1 MNRTRSAASLAI
13 FAALCLSLGSTA
25 RAQTQPAAQSA
36 PAAGQDAGPQ
46 GKQPYTM
53 AEYNSYQACANDKNP
68 ASQVKCFDDF
78 VSKYPNSALLI
89 YVYPQYVASYMTAKD
104 YKKAMEAA
112 DKVVGLGDKVDAATK
127 YSALYQRALA
137 YNLLLTDPATAKA
150 TLADTAMA
158 KGALDAAVLDL
169 KFLDEVKK
177 PENMT
182 DDQFAKQKDTVKIF
196 LNGIGAQAAGT
207 QKDFPK
213 AIDFYKAVLAIS
225 PDDVVTNYRLGQAY
239 LAVQPPQT
247 MEAFW
252 YVAKGAA
259 SKAATQ
265 QQKKQLTDY
274 LRKLIAN
281 YQQAACE
288 NLLDAELNELLQLA
302 ASSPTRPATYKLP
315 GVEDLNNARKDMTIA
330 SVIADLKAGGDKA
343 KVTWLAA
350 CGLDFPEVPGKVLEV
365 TPGADAVVFKVA
377 FVTSEDEFNAATTPN
392 MEVKVVGQP
401 EAARVEKD
409 SAFHFT
415 ATLAT
420 YDPDPAFMLHWD
432 KGKVKAEDI
441 PAEKDKK
448 AAPKKA
454 PARRPA
460 PKKPPSG
467 K

>member
-1 MNRTRSAASLAI
+1 MNRTPSVAGLAI
-13 FAALCLSLGSTA
+13 FAALCLSFGSA
-25 RAQTQPAAQSA
+25 AAQTPPAAQSA
-36 PAAGQDAGPQ
+36 PAAAQDAGPQ

-78 VSKYPNSALLI
+78 VSKYPSSALLI
-89 YVYPQYVASYMTAKD
+89 YIYPQYVAAYMQSKD
-104 YKKAMEAA
+104 YKKAMEFA

-127 YSALYQRALA
+127 YAALYQRALA
-137 YNLLLTDPATAKA
+137 YNALLTEPATAKQA
-150 TLADTAMA
+150 GADANLA
-158 KGALDAAVLDL
+158 KGAQDAAVQAL

-182 DDQFAKQKDTVKIF
+182 DDQFAKQKETVKIF
-196 LNGIGAQAAGT
+196 LNGVGAQAAVI

-213 AIDFYKAVLAIS
+213 AIEFYKAVLALS
-225 PDDVVTNYRLGQAY
+225 PDDVVTKYRLGQAY
-239 LAVQPPQT
+239 LAVQPSQP
-247 MEAFW
+247 MDAFW
-252 YVAKGAA
+252 YVARGAA

-274 LRKLIAN
+274 LRKLILN
-281 YQQAACE
+281 YQQAACD
-288 NLLDAELNELLQLA
+288 NLTDAELNELLQLA
-302 ASSPTRPATYKLP
+302 ASSPARPDTYKVP

-330 SVIADLKAGGDKA
+330 SVIADLKTGGDKA

-350 CGLDFPEVPGKVLEV
+350 CGLEFPEVPGKVLEV

-401 EAARVEKD
+401 ESAHVEKGG
-409 SAFHFT
+409 AFHFT
-415 ATLAT
+415 ATVTA
-420 YDPDPAFMLHWD
+420 YDPEPAFMLHWE

-441 PAEKDKK
+441 PAEKS
-448 AAPKKA
+448 
-454 PARRPA
+454 A
-460 PKKPPSG
+460 PKKPPVRRPAKKPSG
-467 K
+467 R